1 MIIVST
7 VLILPTVMMMTLMTL
22 VMMILEDNCVDC
34 TNITNNY
41 DDDADDMM

>member
-1 MIIVST
+1 MEI
-7 VLILPTVMMMTLMTL
+7 MMTL
-22 VMMILEDNCVDC
+22 VMIMDDNCVDC